1 MVINT
6 NKTNLAELTEHKKKT
21 TTYDVCNPNPGLGQ
35 TQKCGGDKPVMEPV
49 TIFIQLQN
57 ASRNDAL

>member
-21 TTYDVCNPNPGLGQ
+21 TTYDVWNPNPGLGQ
-35 TQKCGGDKPVMEPV
+35 TQKCGGDK
-49 TIFIQLQN
+49 
-57 ASRNDAL
+57 R